1 MRGDIIIIGKHSSRQ
16 SGNKSEDKPNILS
29 GKLQRQQAQE
39 KRTPPVRL
47 AWPFYRSI
55 LKSLSMNRGEAFI
68 WVFNIFLWFLS

>member
-1 MRGDIIIIGKHSSRQ
+1 MRGDIIIIGKHSTQ
-16 SGNKSEDKPNILS
+16 SGNETEDKPNILS
-29 GKLQRQQAQE
+29 GKLQRQQE